1 MEVCPVCH
9 DNQFNSIT
17 FGGREKNGEKIDAA
31 AYMKKMF
38 MKNHVVFKKFIM
50 QDLTE

>member
-1 MEVCPVCH
+1 MEKK
-9 DNQFNSIT
+9 F
-17 FGGREKNGEKIDAA
+17 DAA

-50 QDLTE
+50 QDLTEQEKLRCTKYHGNAADYAQF